1 MFKIELI
8 DLLIVK
14 PEPPPTPKP
23 KPIPKVIIPEPE
35 PEPKTNDKEY
45 SNTAAII
52 IASIFGAGIFLL
64 VIIYFTNLC
73 TQHVTPPRETNQ
85 SWVKTSDKIPS
96 ILLRRGR
103 GTGHKGRIS

>member
-14 PEPPPTPKP
+14 PEPPPPPPTPKP
-23 KPIPKVIIPEPE
+23 KPKPVIILE

-52 IASIFGAGIFLL
+52 VASVFGAGIFLL

-73 TQHVTPPRETNQ
+73 T
-85 SWVKTSDKIPS
+85 
-96 ILLRRGR
+96 
-103 GTGHKGRIS
+103 